1 MSASFAS
8 SSRFSNRAIDCSTSR
23 RVAADLAEAR
33 ARTVPPEGLV
43 ERLVERAAGRA
54 REVERVV
61 DFAADLLV
69 DLRAAGIASPC
80 LTERV

>member
-1 MSASFAS
+1 
-8 SSRFSNRAIDCSTSR
+8 
-23 RVAADLAEAR
+23 VAADFAVAR
-33 ARTVPPEGLV
+33 LRTVPAEDLV
-43 ERLVERAAGRA
+43 ERLVERAAERA